1 MAISRKPILL
11 TLAILSASLLLG
23 PPSASCQVSP
33 AEITNPRLKALEQA
47 NLDKLLELNGE
58 ISAWKFPF
66 EFKLRRFVGLA
77 SGTHQDADSR
87 GIEFVKFHDRILLK
101 VSGNYNAAFNSDM
114 LTQNERANHVLDD
127 VVIPILPLLAKS
139 FPASLPFDGFGFE
152 VAFHVRTHNKQFGYE
167 GKEILALVFD
177 KADVTNFL
185 NTDRR
190 STRQEIIDHSQVYLD
205 GKEFGLALGEKKAFD
220 VETLDKSER
229 GHPVQAAVAVQH
241 SESKPAETTPTTGEP
256 YSAPAGNH
264 PAQATVV
271 AAALPAKPAEP
282 PAATKDTD
290 VRLAG
295 LFPDPQRGF
304 RLPHPIKPPPVE
316 LASAPPAGPDP
327 APVPTR
333 IDLDVVQNKYQP
345 QLDLLTKEGLAHY
358 HFVSYAPASL
368 GLFHNQI
375 YLQLTLRN
383 PELFD
388 KSSTSIYKRAAQSFD
403 LFLAPQLKGL
413 LAKVSMDP
421 EVAGVDVTVL
431 DQFSRTASATGSS
444 EALEFICPLNPLRH
458 FADAD
463 ITNQDLIQQS
473 IVLVNGV
480 RVALN
485 LQQVE

>member
-1 MAISRKPILL
+1 VP
-11 TLAILSASLLLG
+11 
-23 PPSASCQVSP
+23 
-33 AEITNPRLKALEQA
+33 
-47 NLDKLLELNGE
+47 
-58 ISAWKFPF
+58 
-66 EFKLRRFVGLA
+66 
-77 SGTHQDADSR
+77 
-87 GIEFVKFHDRILLK
+87 
-101 VSGNYNAAFNSDM
+101 
-114 LTQNERANHVLDD
+114 
-127 VVIPILPLLAKS
+127 
-139 FPASLPFDGFGFE
+139 
-152 VAFHVRTHNKQFGYE
+152 
-167 GKEILALVFD
+167 
-177 KADVTNFL
+177 NFL

-220 VETLDKSER
+220 VEALDKPER
-229 GHPVQAAVAVQH
+229 GHPVLAALAGQH
-241 SESKPAETTPTTGEP
+241 SESKPAETAPTTGEP
-256 YSAPAGNH
+256 NIAPAGNH

-271 AAALPAKPAEP
+271 AAAIPAKPADP
-282 PAATKDTD
+282 PAGKDTD

-295 LFPDPQRGF
+295 LFPDSQRGF
-304 RLPHPIKPPPVE
+304 RLPNPLKPPPVE

-333 IDLDVVQNKYQP
+333 IDLDAVQKRYQP

-413 LAKVSMDP
+413 LARISMDP